1 MAQTP
6 IFNHQVS
13 FAAGELS
20 PALAARVDLSKFLT
34 GLKTARNVN
43 VMPGGGVRNR
53 AGTKFVAAAG
63 DSTHQVRLIPFSASE
78 SQTYVIELGHY
89 YARFYTNGGQVQV
102 SAANAWS
109 ASGTF
114 YPVGTFVSNGG
125 TIYYCITANTSGST
139 FSGDAAYW
147 RAQTVYQIVT
157 PWASTDIFMLKF
169 AQSAD
174 VMYFAHQSYAPQTLT
189 FYSSTNWQIAA
200 YSFLSGPF
208 MDENTGQSNTITP
221 SAATVTN
228 TNVPITYIS
237 GGTWGSSSQVNPIT
251 VNVASVS
258 NLSVGQAITV
268 TGMNGTFATQLN
280 GNKFY
285 ILSITTLVPG
295 SSYLITLSYTP
306 GGQPV
311 YPAPAVSAQEYVPTS
326 SNLEISGT
334 ITLSA
339 SANVFVSG
347 HVGALF
353 QLVSTIIANTITFSP
368 TGTGQTSAAVQCGH
382 NWSIITSGAWVG
394 QLNVQASID
403 GGTTW
408 STIQAL
414 QSAAVNDNFTTSG
427 DTGFDQ
433 CLIRVTSSGTWT
445 SGGGGCVVDLSTLS
459 FDWIGVVQITSV
471 SSPLS
476 ATATILP
483 IGKNDTGLANTNAT
497 WQWSEGSWSTYRGWP
512 GSVCFNNDRLCWGG
526 TPTEPQTEQL
536 SRTGSYN
543 DFSTSEP
550 AQADDAFSIVLPS
563 RTLNAIQ
570 NIVMMPQGQLAL
582 TTDSEWLIQPG
593 TQGLSASSVSTLLQ
607 GVRGS
612 SAIAPAIIG
621 IEMMVIQR
629 MGSVMRNLIY
639 QLAVNGYMGDNIS
652 IISQHLFTGYTIS
665 EMAYAQE
672 PDSILWTVRS
682 DGALLSCTYMR
693 DQELNAWTHHDTQGT
708 FESICTIPDYT
719 DGYSQ
724 PWFVV
729 NRTLNGQTVRCIE
742 YMVCRDMGTDPRYQY
757 FVDCGSTYNGAA
769 TASITG
775 LGWLANM
782 PVAVLA
788 DGNVV
793 NGLTVSAGGVLTLPA
808 AASIVQVGLPF
819 VSDIETLRIESP
831 SPFWVQPPGTAQGRK
846 IAIPQVTLRFWN
858 SRGGWIRDMSQTT
871 PDPASTGT
879 DGFLEIKQR
888 YASDPPAAAMP
899 LKTMDYPVQLGGG
912 YEFGAHMM
920 LRQVDP
926 LPMCLLA
933 FFPKC
938 VYGEN

>member
-63 DSTHQVRLIPFSASE
+63 DSTHQVRLILFSASA

-109 ASGTF
+109 ASGTL

-147 RAQTVYQIVT
+147 RAQTAYQIVT
-157 PWASTDIFMLKF
+157 PWASTDLFMLKF

-189 FYSSTNWQIAA
+189 FNSATSWTLAA
-200 YSFLSGPF
+200 YSFLDGPF
-208 MDENTGQSNTITP
+208 MVANNNQSQTMTP
-221 SAATVTN
+221 SAASN
-228 TNVPITYIS
+228 NVATLAIS
-237 GGTWGSSSQVNPIT
+237 GMSYGGN
-251 VNVASVS
+251 NGGLVS
-258 NLSVGQAITV
+258 PYINTATPHGLSNGQATTIQNLSGAA
-268 TGMNGTFATQLN
+268 GSQLN
-280 GNKFY
+280 GNTYYARVINAYEIGLNYSGGANVWMPAF
-285 ILSITTLVPG
+285 TP
-295 SSYLITLSYTP
+295 YTP
-306 GGQPV
+306 G
-311 YPAPAVSAQEYVPTS
+311 A
-326 SNLEISGT
+326 GT
-334 ITLSA
+334 ITIPGAITVNLLSNSPIF
-339 SANVFVSG
+339 SAG

-353 QLVSTIIANTITFSP
+353 QLDATLNAQTITWAP
-368 TGTGQTSAAVQCGH
+368 TATGQSSSNVQCGH
-382 NWSIITSGAWVG
+382 DWSIITSGAWTGVI
-394 QLNVQASID
+394 NIQASID

-408 STIQAL
+408 TTIQTL
-414 QSAAVNDNFTTSG
+414 QAAAANDNFTTSG

-433 CLIRVTSSGTWT
+433 CLIRLTSSGTWGG
-445 SGGGGCVVDLSTLS
+445 SGCSVDFSTKS
-459 FDWIGVVQITSV
+459 FDWVGVVRI
-471 SSPLS
+471 
-476 ATATILP
+476 ATVTDSKNATINILAN
-483 IGKNDTGLANTNAT
+483 GNANTGLANTNAT

-570 NIVMMPQGQLAL
+570 NIAMMPQGQLAL

-672 PDSILWTVRS
+672 PDSILWAVRS

-708 FESICTIPDYT
+708 FESICTISDYT

-899 LKTMDYPVQLGGG
+899 LKTMDYLVQLGGG